1 MSSGGSSQPTNT
13 TVTQNTIPAELM
25 PFATELLGKAQSL
38 TSAPYQQYTGQ
49 QTAEFNPLQTQGYQQ
64 TQQLAP
70 SGFTNQAG
78 ALSGI
83 GATNTFDNA
92 AAQQYMSPYMQN
104 VVNTQKNQAISDYQ
118 RSIPGMNASAARTG
132 GLGGTR
138 NALMRSEAQRNLN
151 NQLSNIQ
158 ATGSQ
163 NAFQNAQNQYNQAQ
177 GQLFQGA
184 GLMGQA
190 GQQQYAQQMGVAQGN
205 VNAGMGLR
213 GIEQEALNV
222 PYQNFTNPDVFLN
235 ECKKPNEWK
244 KLIFGLSFF
253 HAILQERRKFGPL
266 GWNIRY
272 DFNDSDLETSFTML
286 KIFLDEQEEI
296 PWDAMLYVFGDI
308 NYGGRVTDDWD
319 RRCLKTL
326 LKKYSNPEI
335 LEDSYRFSESGIYYA
350 PTNGLID
357 VYMKYIEELPLVEN
371 PEVFGLHENA
381 NITFQN

>member
-83 GATNTFDNA
+83 GATNTFNNA

-104 VVNTQKNQAISDYQ
+104 VVDVQKNQAINDYQ
-118 RSIPGMNASAARTG
+118 RSIPGMNASAARSG

-138 NALMRSEAQRNLN
+138 NALMRSEAQRNLG

-184 GLMGQA
+184 NLMGQMGSQAFNQNLGTANANLSA
-190 GQQQYAQQMGVAQGN
+190 GNALQQQQQGILNSNMQNFYNQQNFPYQQLGFMSGLIRGTPTNNMTSSVYQAPMNPLQMGIGAATTL
-205 VNAGMGLR
+205 AGIG
-213 GIEQEALNV
+213 
-222 PYQNFTNPDVFLN
+222 
-235 ECKKPNEWK
+235 
-244 KLIFGLSFF
+244 
-253 HAILQERRKFGPL
+253 RKAG
-266 GWNIRY
+266 GSIR
-272 DFNDSDLETSFTML
+272 
-286 KIFLDEQEEI
+286 
-296 PWDAMLYVFGDI
+296 A
-308 NYGGRVTDDWD
+308 
-319 RRCLKTL
+319 
-326 LKKYSNPEI
+326 
-335 LEDSYRFSESGIYYA
+335 EDSGIA
-350 PTNGLID
+350 GLF
-357 VYMKYIEELPLVEN
+357 KA
-371 PEVFGLHENA
+371 G
-381 NITFQN
+381 

>member
-1 MSSGGSSQPTNT
+1 MSSGGGGGPTTSTVTNT
-13 TVTQNTIPAELM
+13 NLPEYVKPYVTEM
-25 PFATELLGKAQSL
+25 LGKAQSL
-38 TSAPYQQYTGQ
+38 ADQPYQQYTGQ
-49 QTAEFNPLQTQGYQQ
+49 QTAGINPQLAQGYQQ
-64 TQQLAP
+64 MQNMAP
-70 SGFTNQAG
+70 SGFINQAG

-205 VNAGMGLR
+205 VNAGTGLR

-222 PYQNFTNPDVFLN
+222 PYQNFTNQANYPYQQLGYMSSLIHGLPISGGFYQTN
-235 ECKKPNEWK
+235 TGRAPNIPGMVASAAGMARGGHVQQK
-244 KLIFGLSFF
+244 QSGLGSLVGQ
-253 HAILQERRKFGPL
+253 AAARR
-266 GWNIRY
+266 
-272 DFNDSDLETSFTML
+272 
-286 KIFLDEQEEI
+286 
-296 PWDAMLYVFGDI
+296 
-308 NYGGRVTDDWD
+308 
-319 RRCLKTL
+319 
-326 LKKYSNPEI
+326 
-335 LEDSYRFSESGIYYA
+335 
-350 PTNGLID
+350 
-357 VYMKYIEELPLVEN
+357 
-371 PEVFGLHENA
+371 
-381 NITFQN
+381 